1 MKSSFLAYIF
11 CLCIFLS
18 PESVFSQSK
27 SSFRVI
33 PLGVKG
39 GIDESNLSSYA
50 LAVEGTEEYV
60 CLDAG
65 TLNFGIQKAIAA
77 GIWKGDATEILKSK
91 IKGYLISHG
100 HLDHLSGLVTN
111 SPDDSPKPIYAMA
124 PCIDVLK
131 EKYFSWKS
139 WANFA
144 NEGEK
149 PALGKYQYKVLEQA
163 TEIPLEQTTMNVKA
177 FALSHS
183 NPYQSTAFLI
193 RHKEDYILYLGDTGA
208 DEIEKANNLRM
219 LWQEVSPLIKSKK
232 LKGIFIEVSF
242 SNEQPDKSLFGHL
255 TPRLLMNEMNVLNE
269 LTGEGALKGFPILIT
284 HMKPAGDREAVIK
297 KQLNELNKL
306 GLNLIFPQQAKL
318 IKL

>member
-1 MKSSFLAYIF
+1 MKSFLTYRF
-11 CLCIFLS
+11 CLFLILI
-18 PESVFSQSK
+18 PALVFSQSPP
-27 SSFRVI
+27 SFKII

-39 GIDESNLSSYA
+39 GIDESNLSSYV

-65 TLNFGIQKAIAA
+65 TLHYGIQKAIAA
-77 GIWKGDATEILKSK
+77 GIWKGDATELLKNK
-91 IKGYLISHG
+91 VKGYLISHG

-111 SPDDSPKPIYAMA
+111 SPDDSAKPIYAMA
-124 PCIDVLK
+124 PCIEVLK

-139 WANFA
+139 WAYFA

-149 PALGKYQYKVLEQA
+149 PALGKYHYVVLQQA
-163 TEIPLEQTTMNVKA
+163 TALPLEQTSMSVIA
-177 FALSHS
+177 FTLSHS

-193 RHKEDYILYLGDTGA
+193 RHQEEYVLYLGDTGA

-219 LWQEVSPLIKSKK
+219 LWQEVSPLITTKK

-242 SNEQPDKSLFGHL
+242 SNEQPNQSLFGHL
-255 TPRLLMNEMNVLNE
+255 TPRLLMNEMNVLSE
-269 LTGEGALKGFPILIT
+269 FTGEKALKGFPILIT
-284 HMKPAGDREAVIK
+284 HMKPAGNREAVIK
-297 KQLNELNKL
+297 KQLSESNQL
-306 GLNLIFPQQAKL
+306 GLKLIFPEQAKL

>member
-1 MKSSFLAYIF
+1 MKSFLTYRF
-11 CLCIFLS
+11 CLFLILI
-18 PESVFSQSK
+18 PALVFSQSQP
-27 SSFRVI
+27 SFKII

-65 TLNFGIQKAIAA
+65 TLHYGIQKAIAA
-77 GIWKGDATEILKSK
+77 GIWKGDATELLKSK
-91 IKGYLISHG
+91 VKGYLISHG

-111 SPDDSPKPIYAMA
+111 SPDDSAKPIYAMA
-124 PCIDVLK
+124 PCIEVLK

-149 PALGKYQYKVLEQA
+149 PALGKYHYVVLEQA
-163 TEIPLEQTTMNVKA
+163 TALPLEQTSMSVIA
-177 FALSHS
+177 FTLSHS

-193 RHKEDYILYLGDTGA
+193 RHREEYVLYLGDTGA

-219 LWQEVSPLIKSKK
+219 LWQEVSPLITTKK

-242 SNEQPDKSLFGHL
+242 SNEQPNQSLFGHL
-255 TPRLLMNEMNVLNE
+255 TPRLLMNEMKVLSE
-269 LTGEGALKGFPILIT
+269 FTGEEALKGFPILIT
-284 HMKPAGDREAVIK
+284 HMKPAGNREAVIK
-297 KQLNELNKL
+297 KQLSESNPL
-306 GLNLIFPQQAKL
+306 GLKLIFPEQAKL

>member
-1 MKSSFLAYIF
+1 MKSFLTYRF
-11 CLCIFLS
+11 CLFLILI
-18 PESVFSQSK
+18 PALVFSQSPP
-27 SSFRVI
+27 SFKII

-39 GIDESNLSSYA
+39 GIDESNLSSYV

-65 TLNFGIQKAIAA
+65 TLHYGIQKAIAA
-77 GIWKGDATEILKSK
+77 GIWKGDATELLKNK
-91 IKGYLISHG
+91 VKGYLISHG

-111 SPDDSPKPIYAMA
+111 SPDDSAKPIYAMA
-124 PCIDVLK
+124 PCIEVLK

-149 PALGKYQYKVLEQA
+149 PALGKYHYVVLQQA
-163 TEIPLEQTTMNVKA
+163 TALPLEQTSMSVIA
-177 FALSHS
+177 FTLSHS

-193 RHKEDYILYLGDTGA
+193 RHQEEYVLYLGDTGA

-219 LWQEVSPLIKSKK
+219 LWQEVSPLITTKK

-242 SNEQPDKSLFGHL
+242 SNEQPNQSLFGHL
-255 TPRLLMNEMNVLNE
+255 TPRLLMNEMNVLSE
-269 LTGEGALKGFPILIT
+269 FTGEKALKGFPILIT
-284 HMKPAGDREAVIK
+284 HMKPAGNREAVIK
-297 KQLNELNKL
+297 KQLSESNQL
-306 GLNLIFPQQAKL
+306 GLKLIFPEQAKL

>member
-1 MKSSFLAYIF
+1 MKSFLTYRF
-11 CLCIFLS
+11 CLFLILI
-18 PESVFSQSK
+18 PALVFSQSPP
-27 SSFRVI
+27 SFKII

-65 TLNFGIQKAIAA
+65 TLHYGIQKAIAA
-77 GIWKGDATEILKSK
+77 GIWKGDATELLKSK
-91 IKGYLISHG
+91 VKGYLISHG

-111 SPDDSPKPIYAMA
+111 SPDDSAKPIYAMA
-124 PCIDVLK
+124 PCIEVLK

-149 PALGKYQYKVLEQA
+149 PALGKYHYVVLQQA
-163 TEIPLEQTTMNVKA
+163 TALPLEQTSMSVIA
-177 FALSHS
+177 FTLSHS

-193 RHKEDYILYLGDTGA
+193 RHQEEYVLYLGDTGA

-219 LWQEVSPLIKSKK
+219 LWQEVSPLITTKK

-242 SNEQPDKSLFGHL
+242 SNEQPNQSLFGHL
-255 TPRLLMNEMNVLNE
+255 TPRLLMNEMNVLSE
-269 LTGEGALKGFPILIT
+269 FTGEKALKGFPILIT
-284 HMKPAGDREAVIK
+284 HMKPAGNREAVIK
-297 KQLNELNKL
+297 KQLSESNQL
-306 GLNLIFPQQAKL
+306 GLKLIFPEQAKL

>member
-1 MKSSFLAYIF
+1 MKSFLTYRF
-11 CLCIFLS
+11 CLFLILI
-18 PESVFSQSK
+18 PALVFSQSPP
-27 SSFRVI
+27 SFKII

-65 TLNFGIQKAIAA
+65 TLHYGIQKAIAA
-77 GIWKGDATEILKSK
+77 GIWKGDATELLKNK
-91 IKGYLISHG
+91 VKGYLISHG

-111 SPDDSPKPIYAMA
+111 SPDDSAKPIYAMA
-124 PCIDVLK
+124 PCIEVLK

-149 PALGKYQYKVLEQA
+149 PALGKYHYVVLQQA
-163 TEIPLEQTTMNVKA
+163 TALPLEQTSMSVIA
-177 FALSHS
+177 FTLSHS

-193 RHKEDYILYLGDTGA
+193 RHQEEYVLYLGDTGA

-219 LWQEVSPLIKSKK
+219 LWQEVSPLITTKK

-242 SNEQPDKSLFGHL
+242 SNEQPNQSLFGHL
-255 TPRLLMNEMNVLNE
+255 TPRLLMNEMNVLSE
-269 LTGEGALKGFPILIT
+269 FTGEEALKGFPILIT
-284 HMKPAGDREAVIK
+284 HMKPAGNREAVIK
-297 KQLNELNKL
+297 KQLSESNQL
-306 GLNLIFPQQAKL
+306 GLKLIFPEQAKL

>member
-1 MKSSFLAYIF
+1 MKSFLTYRF
-11 CLCIFLS
+11 CLFLILI
-18 PESVFSQSK
+18 PALVFSQSPP
-27 SSFRVI
+27 SFKII

-65 TLNFGIQKAIAA
+65 TLHYGIQKAIAA
-77 GIWKGDATEILKSK
+77 GIWKGDATELLKSK
-91 IKGYLISHG
+91 VKGYLISHG

-111 SPDDSPKPIYAMA
+111 SPDDSAKPIYAMA
-124 PCIDVLK
+124 PCIEVLK

-149 PALGKYQYKVLEQA
+149 PALGKYHYVVLQQA
-163 TEIPLEQTTMNVKA
+163 TALPLEQTSMSVIA
-177 FALSHS
+177 FTLSHS

-193 RHKEDYILYLGDTGA
+193 RHQEEYVLYLGDTGA

-219 LWQEVSPLIKSKK
+219 LWQEVSPLITTKK

-242 SNEQPDKSLFGHL
+242 SNEQPNQSLFGHL
-255 TPRLLMNEMNVLNE
+255 TPRLLMNEMNVLSE
-269 LTGEGALKGFPILIT
+269 FTGEEALKGFPILIT
-284 HMKPAGDREAVIK
+284 HMKPAGNREAVIK
-297 KQLNELNKL
+297 KQLSESNQL
-306 GLNLIFPQQAKL
+306 GLKLIFPEQAKL

>member
-1 MKSSFLAYIF
+1 MKSFLTYRF
-11 CLCIFLS
+11 CLFLILI
-18 PESVFSQSK
+18 PALVFSQSPP
-27 SSFRVI
+27 SFKI
-33 PLGVKG
+33 IHLGVKG
-39 GIDESNLSSYA
+39 GIDESNLSSYV

-65 TLNFGIQKAIAA
+65 TLHYGIQKAIAA
-77 GIWKGDATEILKSK
+77 GIWKGDATELLKNK
-91 IKGYLISHG
+91 VKGYLISHG

-111 SPDDSPKPIYAMA
+111 SPDDSAKPIYAMA
-124 PCIDVLK
+124 PCIEVLK

-149 PALGKYQYKVLEQA
+149 PALGKYNYVVLQQA
-163 TEIPLEQTTMNVKA
+163 TALPLEQTSMSVIA
-177 FALSHS
+177 FTLSHS

-193 RHKEDYILYLGDTGA
+193 RHQEEYVLYLGDTGA

-219 LWQEVSPLIKSKK
+219 LWQEVSPLITTKK

-242 SNEQPDKSLFGHL
+242 SNEQPNQSLFGHL
-255 TPRLLMNEMNVLNE
+255 TPRLLMNEMNVLSE
-269 LTGEGALKGFPILIT
+269 FTGEKALKGFPILIT
-284 HMKPAGDREAVIK
+284 HMKPAGNREAVIK
-297 KQLNELNKL
+297 KQLSESNQL
-306 GLNLIFPQQAKL
+306 GLKLIFPEQAKL

>member
-1 MKSSFLAYIF
+1 MKSFLTYRF
-11 CLCIFLS
+11 CLFLILI
-18 PESVFSQSK
+18 PALVFSQSPP
-27 SSFRVI
+27 SFKII

-39 GIDESNLSSYA
+39 GIDESNLSSYV

-65 TLNFGIQKAIAA
+65 TLHYGIQKAIAA
-77 GIWKGDATEILKSK
+77 GIWKGDATELLKNK
-91 IKGYLISHG
+91 VKGYLISHG

-111 SPDDSPKPIYAMA
+111 SPDDSAKPIYAMA
-124 PCIDVLK
+124 PCIEVLK

-149 PALGKYQYKVLEQA
+149 PALGKYHYVVLQQA
-163 TEIPLEQTTMNVKA
+163 TALPLEQTSMSVIA
-177 FALSHS
+177 FTLSHS

-193 RHKEDYILYLGDTGA
+193 RHQEEYVLYLGDTGA

-219 LWQEVSPLIKSKK
+219 LWQEVSPLITTKK

-242 SNEQPDKSLFGHL
+242 SNEHPNQSLFGHL
-255 TPRLLMNEMNVLNE
+255 TPRLLMNEMNVLSE
-269 LTGEGALKGFPILIT
+269 FTGEKALKGFPILIT
-284 HMKPAGDREAVIK
+284 HMKPAGNREAVIK
-297 KQLNELNKL
+297 KQLSESNQL
-306 GLNLIFPQQAKL
+306 GLKLIFPEQAKL